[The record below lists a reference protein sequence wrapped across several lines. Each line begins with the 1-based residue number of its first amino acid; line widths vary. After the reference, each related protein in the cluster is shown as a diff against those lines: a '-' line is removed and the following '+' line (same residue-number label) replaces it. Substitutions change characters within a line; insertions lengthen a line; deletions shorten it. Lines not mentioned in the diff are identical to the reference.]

1 MGSKGH
7 VPTLDFNDTSLYETL
22 GLGDSTSPVLHRITL
37 ATSTGMSIVPMKRV
51 LAVNTSYTHEFEGPS
66 LRCETATGYR
76 LQNISAVVNETE
88 RQILVAADFRPYG
101 GAEIK
106 YLSFTRDEGGLSANG
121 TYNVTTFV
129 SECVVGNAFRAC
141 DTSRG
146 DYSNPVLWARMGEE
160 SVTCAVHNTRFKI
173 WVMASGSTQ
182 TITTAH
188 FEWQERMVN
197 HVTRNTFNALA
208 SLLNGFFGMFTDKS
222 TDGVTRG
229 GYFSGKTMIAD
240 TALLELLQRSSPQLR
255 AAVPQ
260 EDWMAAE
267 NRTFPQMI
275 EELSRNQTLSL
286 FSSEK
291 LWLPM
296 EDTDLTQ
303 VAHYT
308 QETVYDYRPYN
319 LWLSYGIAIALSFV
333 AILLGLYALWLNGV
347 SHDNS
352 FSSIM
357 ASTRN
362 MYLDELTLG
371 HSLGATP
378 MSKEILRTRLRFG
391 ELGEGMEKMRPRA
404 GFGTE
409 EAIQLLKKEQL
420 VY

>member
-1 MGSKGH
+1 
-7 VPTLDFNDTSLYETL
+7 
-22 GLGDSTSPVLHRITL
+22 
-37 ATSTGMSIVPMKRV
+37 MSILPMKRV
-51 LAVNTSYTHEFEGPS
+51 LADNTSYTHEFEGPS
-66 LRCETATGYR
+66 LKCETATGYR
-76 LQNISAVVNETE
+76 LQNISAVVNETK
-88 RQILVAADFRPYG
+88 QQVLTTVGFRPYAD
-101 GAEIK
+101 AEIK
-106 YLSFTRDEGGLSANG
+106 YLSFTRDEDGLSANA

-129 SECVVGNAFRAC
+129 SEWLIGNAFRAC

-160 SVTCAVHNTRFKI
+160 SITCAVHNTRFKI
-173 WVMASGSTQ
+173 WVMASGPTQ
-182 TITTAH
+182 TITTVD

-197 HVTRNTFNALA
+197 HITRNTFNALA
-208 SLLNGFFGMFTDKS
+208 SLLNRFFGMFTD
-222 TDGVTRG
+222 GVTRA

-240 TALLELLQRSSPQLR
+240 TALIELLQRSSPQLR

-286 FSSEK
+286 FSSDK

-296 EDTDLTQ
+296 EDTNLTQ
-303 VAHYT
+303 VVHNT
-308 QETVYDYRPYN
+308 IETVYGYRPYN
-319 LWLSYGIAIALSFV
+319 LSLSYGIAIALSFISV
-333 AILLGLYALWLNGV
+333 LLGLYALWLNGV

-362 MYLDELTLG
+362 TYLDELTLG

-409 EAIQLLKKEQL
+409 EAI
-420 VY
+420 

>member
-1 MGSKGH
+1 
-7 VPTLDFNDTSLYETL
+7 
-22 GLGDSTSPVLHRITL
+22 
-37 ATSTGMSIVPMKRV
+37 
-51 LAVNTSYTHEFEGPS
+51 
-66 LRCETATGYR
+66 
-76 LQNISAVVNETE
+76 
-88 RQILVAADFRPYG
+88 
-101 GAEIK
+101 
-106 YLSFTRDEGGLSANG
+106 
-121 TYNVTTFV
+121 
-129 SECVVGNAFRAC
+129 
-141 DTSRG
+141 
-146 DYSNPVLWARMGEE
+146 MGEE
-160 SVTCAVHNTRFKI
+160 SVTCAVHNTHFKI

-333 AILLGLYALWLNGV
+333 AVLLGLYALWLNGV

-362 MYLDELTLG
+362 IYLD
-371 HSLGATP
+371 
-378 MSKEILRTRLRFG
+378 
-391 ELGEGMEKMRPRA
+391 
-404 GFGTE
+404 
-409 EAIQLLKKEQL
+409 
-420 VY
+420 